1 MQSFTKQCL
10 FFTEK
15 AEFVV
20 ASFSRLTAPRVKF
33 CLCMCIFR
41 SLYVCVCSF
50 LYMLAKKKKNHI
62 KIINVISL
70 NKYNSLGVTGIFSLC
85 TIDRE
90 HILLP
95 YTICHS

>member
-20 ASFSRLTAPRVKF
+20 ASISRLTAPRVKF

-50 LYMLAKKKKNHI
+50 LYMLA
-62 KIINVISL
+62 
-70 NKYNSLGVTGIFSLC
+70 
-85 TIDRE
+85 
-90 HILLP
+90 
-95 YTICHS
+95 

>member
-33 CLCMCIFR
+33 FLCMCIFR
-41 SLYVCVCSF
+41 SLYVCLFFFIYVS
-50 LYMLAKKKKNHI
+50 
-62 KIINVISL
+62 
-70 NKYNSLGVTGIFSLC
+70 
-85 TIDRE
+85 
-90 HILLP
+90 
-95 YTICHS
+95 